1 MTRKAV
7 APLSAFLIAA
17 AAMVL
22 LALWAGETPY
32 LQSTEPFPGTV
43 TSTVSVVAGGLSW
56 FSGSLT
62 LGGIALVAVLST
74 PDRRG
79 WLSVETYLVQRA
91 ATGAALMWAVLSWL
105 MVATSVA
112 VTSGIPLSRVV
123 EVRNLTALMSAA
135 ELPYAWLATAVA
147 ATVSWLILAFS
158 SRWTPT
164 TLTALPV
171 AVGILAVPLT
181 GDVGQGPE
189 HDTLTTLGVVV
200 FLLIPMVVGMK
211 TMSIFIVDGAK
222 IPTHRASLVTLIAE
236 GVALVFGILMVLTLA
251 PGDFLT
257 NTVYGWAC
265 LATGVVLLAFAATD
279 TAVVYRHRRNKSSIG
294 RLPVVPGLPLS
305 IVGAI
310 VLVTVRAAVDL
321 YTAPSLLAHDF
332 TIWDVYL
339 GYELPGPPDTLR
351 LLTQWRFD
359 FLLGTAAIVMAALYV
374 WGFVRL
380 RRAGV
385 DWPVH
390 KLFFW
395 LAGCVLMLFGTSSGL
410 VAYSTPMFSVH
421 MGNHMLLNMYVPV
434 MLVLAT
440 PIGLALRAIP
450 ASTRGTAP
458 GPREWIVSL
467 THSRY
472 ARLITHPAF
481 TFIMFVSSL
490 YVVYFTPLY
499 GMFAKFHWWHMA
511 VTIHFLITGYLF
523 FWTIIGTDP
532 GPKPL
537 PYLARLGLLM
547 GAMPFHAFFGI
558 ALMATKELVAGDF
571 YNRLIFDWLPSRLD
585 DQWLGGALAW
595 GLSEIP
601 ILIVA
606 VAVGVQWFRHDQ
618 KVGHRIDR
626 REDSGQTHDVDAY
639 NDMLRELSER
649 DARPTAPGSRES
661 P

>member
-7 APLSAFLIAA
+7 TVLAAFISAAV
-17 AAMVL
+17 VL
-22 LALWAGETPY
+22 LLLSVWAGETPY
-32 LQSTEPFPGTV
+32 LQSTEPFPGAV
-43 TSTVSVVAGGLSW
+43 TSAVSVVAGGLAW

-62 LGGIALVAVLST
+62 LGGIALVTVLST

-91 ATGAALMWAVLSWL
+91 ATGAALLWAVLSWL
-105 MVATSVA
+105 MVAVSVA

-147 ATVSWLILAFS
+147 ATVSWLFLAFS

-164 TLTALPV
+164 ALTALPV
-171 AVGILAVPLT
+171 AVGMLAVPLT
-181 GDVGQGPE
+181 GDVGQGPD

-200 FLLIPMVVGMK
+200 FLLIPLVAGMK
-211 TMSIFIVDGAK
+211 TMSTFIVDGAK
-222 IPTHRASLVTLIAE
+222 VPTHRTSVVTLIAE
-236 GVALVFGILMVLTLA
+236 AVALVFGTLMVLTLA
-251 PGDFLT
+251 PGHVLAH
-257 NTVYGWAC
+257 TVYAWAC
-265 LATGVVLLAFAATD
+265 LATGAILLVFIVGDASALYRRHRNKDLVKRGPVVLCLVITG
-279 TAVVYRHRRNKSSIG
+279 TV
-294 RLPVVPGLPLS
+294 
-305 IVGAI
+305 
-310 VLVTVRAAVDL
+310 VLVASSATLDL

-339 GYELPGPPDTLR
+339 GYELPGPPDTPR
-351 LLTQWRFD
+351 LLTEWRFD
-359 FLLGTAAIVMAALYV
+359 FLLGTTAIIMAALYL

-380 RRAGV
+380 RRTGV
-385 DWPVH
+385 GWPVH

-395 LAGCVLMLFGTSSGL
+395 LLGCVLMLFGTSSGL
-410 VAYSTPMFSVH
+410 VAYSTAMFSVH

-434 MLVLAT
+434 MLVLGT
-440 PIGLALRAIP
+440 PIGLALRAVP
-450 ASTRGTAP
+450 PSSRGTAP
-458 GPREWIVSL
+458 GPREWIVWL

-511 VTIHFLITGYLF
+511 VTIHFLVTGYLF

-537 PYLARLGLLM
+537 PHLARLGLLM

-606 VAVGVQWFRHDQ
+606 VAVGVQWYRHDQ
-618 KVGHRIDR
+618 KVGRRIDR
-626 REDSGQTHDVDAY
+626 REDSGQTNDIDAY
-639 NDMLRELSER
+639 NAMLRELSER
-649 DARPTAPGSRES
+649 DAGPTAHSGRGHP
-661 P
+661 

>member
-1 MTRKAV
+1 M
-7 APLSAFLIAA
+7 
-17 AAMVL
+17 
-22 LALWAGETPY
+22 
-32 LQSTEPFPGTV
+32 
-43 TSTVSVVAGGLSW
+43 
-56 FSGSLT
+56 
-62 LGGIALVAVLST
+62 VAV
-74 PDRRG
+74 
-79 WLSVETYLVQRA
+79 
-91 ATGAALMWAVLSWL
+91 
-105 MVATSVA
+105 SVA

-135 ELPYAWLATAVA
+135 ELPYAWLATAGT
-147 ATVSWLILAFS
+147 ATVSWLFLAFF

-164 TLTALPV
+164 ALTALPV
-171 AVGILAVPLT
+171 AVGMLAVPLT
-181 GDVGQGPE
+181 GDVGQGPD

-200 FLLIPMVVGMK
+200 FLLIPLVAGMK
-211 TMSIFIVDGAK
+211 TLSTFIVDGAK
-222 IPTHRASLVTLIAE
+222 VPTHRTSVVTLIAE
-236 GVALVFGILMVLTLA
+236 GVALVFGILMVLTLV
-251 PGDFLT
+251 PGDFLIK
-257 NTVYGWAC
+257 TVYGWAC

-279 TAVVYRHRRNKSSIG
+279 TAVLYRRRRNKTSIG
-294 RLPVVPGLPLS
+294 RLPAVLGFPLA

-310 VLVTVRAAVDL
+310 VLVTAYAAVDL
-321 YTAPSLLAHDF
+321 HTAPSLLAHNF

-351 LLTQWRFD
+351 LLTEWRFD
-359 FLLGTAAIVMAALYV
+359 FLLGTAAVIMAVAYL
-374 WGFVRL
+374 WGFLRL
-380 RRAGV
+380 RRRGV

-410 VAYSTPMFSVH
+410 VAYSTAMFSVH

-434 MLVLAT
+434 MLVLGT
-440 PIGLALRAIP
+440 PIGLALRAVP
-450 ASTRGTAP
+450 PSSRGTAP
-458 GPREWIVSL
+458 GPREWVVWL
-467 THSRY
+467 THSHY

-537 PYLARLGLLM
+537 PHLARLGLLM

-618 KVGHRIDR
+618 KVGRRIDR

-649 DARPTAPGSRES
+649 DTRPTAQRSRES